1 MVQELLKVYGKW
13 VLTFQESSPCTVL
26 LSWRDH
32 AVVHWHAPCWEAPLH
47 RLARRDQHGLLER
60 RLDHILRVITHW
72 DLS

>member
-13 VLTFQESSPCTVL
+13 VLTFQESSPRTVL